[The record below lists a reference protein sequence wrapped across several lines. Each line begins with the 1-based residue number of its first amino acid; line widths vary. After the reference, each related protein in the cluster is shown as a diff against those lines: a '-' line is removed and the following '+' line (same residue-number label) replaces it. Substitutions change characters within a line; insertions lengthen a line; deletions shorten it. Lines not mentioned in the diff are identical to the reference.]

1 MHLCEILWMFSG
13 TARKKCYV
21 PIHQIHV
28 TEDIRESLL
37 AFHALTGWDTTS
49 QFAGIGKKSAWT
61 VFVKYHDLLEH
72 LGEESIANDQVLSNA
87 ETLCATFT
95 IQIPITCSSTM
106 REWRHLDEQLKAWIL
121 FHPLEIHFFSTSSVR
136 ICRHSYGRKPG
147 NRALFFQVQKKMD
160 GISMT
165 AF

>member
-1 MHLCEILWMFSG
+1 MFSG

-37 AFHALTGWDTTS
+37 AFHALTGCDTTS

-61 VFVKYHDLLEH
+61 VFVKFHDLLEH

-87 ETLCATFT
+87 ETFVCHLYNSNTDNVLN
-95 IQIPITCSSTM
+95 CSSTM
-106 REWRHLDEQLKAWIL
+106 REWRNLDEQLKAWIL
-121 FHPLEIHFFSTSSVR
+121 CHPLKIHFFSTSSVR
-136 ICRHSYGRKPG
+136 ICRHSYGRKPW

>member
-1 MHLCEILWMFSG
+1 MFSG
-13 TARKKCYV
+13 TARKKCFV
-21 PIHQIHV
+21 PIYQIHV

-37 AFHALTGWDTTS
+37 TFHALTGCDTTS

-61 VFVKYHDLLEH
+61 VFVKFHDLLEH

-87 ETLCATFT
+87 ETFVC
-95 IQIPITCSSTM
+95 
-106 REWRHLDEQLKAWIL
+106 HL
-121 FHPLEIHFFSTSSVR
+121 
-136 ICRHSYGRKPG
+136 
-147 NRALFFQVQKKMD
+147 